1 VAFVVDDVTALVV
14 EELVVDEVVEEL
26 VVDEVVDEV
35 LAFVVDEALVAGT
48 SAPAPA

>member
-1 VAFVVDDVTALVV
+1 VAFVVDDVTGLVV
-14 EELVVDEVVEEL
+14 EELVVDEVV
-26 VVDEVVDEV
+26 DDV